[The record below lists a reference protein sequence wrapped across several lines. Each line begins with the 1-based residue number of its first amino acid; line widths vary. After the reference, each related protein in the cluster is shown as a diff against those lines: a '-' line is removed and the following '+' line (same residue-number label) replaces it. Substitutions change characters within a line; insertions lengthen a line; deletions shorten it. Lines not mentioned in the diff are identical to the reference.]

1 MRYLTVLICFTL
13 LLVACKTT
21 NTNGINNVTLAV
33 SDKSEEDIKL
43 EFPYLIVSEELIKE
57 IECDSYINQISIQTS
72 NDGLQNHK
80 LLKGQFLN
88 ACVLSN
94 VARGNPKAID
104 LTLEVLGLYNAVGML
119 YLSDIKTENFRGE
132 KLFLYLLK
140 LSEDYRIDYEDS
152 CSGNLP
158 YGYSIKWVAISMIDS
173 INGMGVSEYIKIK
186 RSENRYKH
194 WDKYKEDY
202 AKGLG
207 SIASLKAN
215 LSILNEAWENDLI
228 KLKPFEKQN

>member
-1 MRYLTVLICFTL
+1 

-21 NTNGINNVTLAV
+21 NTNGITNVILAV

-104 LTLEVLGLYNAVGML
+104 LTVKVLDLYNDVGML